1 MDIFIDWL
9 NRAFV
14 LGQLRLYYWL
24 PGVLLLAIPA
34 IIAIYINFQKNRK
47 WRIWYPVT
55 STLAK
60 IPGVRKIR
68 RPSRHLGVIFRILVI
83 LLVVLAAMRPQMG
96 KTREKIMT
104 EGIDIFLIL
113 DISSS
118 MLAEDFSPNR
128 VEAAKEV
135 LGDFVSQNQND
146 QIGFVVFAGLAFTQC
161 PLTTDTAILEE
172 FISQIKIGDVGKDGT
187 AIGDAIVT
195 AAARFPDQD
204 VESRVMILLTDG
216 EHNSGEF
223 NPETAARIANR
234 TGVRIYTIGVGSREP
249 TPIPDPTNPGYYLR
263 DYFGRLVYTQ
273 LDEESLRDIAYI
285 TGGRYYRAEDENALR
300 EIYDEIAMLETHEI
314 ESQRFTTYAE
324 LFQFV
329 LAAAL
334 VMLLLEL
341 ISRQVWGRAL
351 P

>member
-1 MDIFIDWL
+1 MDVIIDWL
-9 NRAFV
+9 DRAFI

-24 PGVLLLAIPA
+24 PAVLLLSIPA
-34 IIAIYINFQKNRK
+34 IIITYMSYQKRRR
-47 WRIWYPVT
+47 WRIWYPVA
-55 STLAK
+55 STVAQ
-60 IPGVRKIR
+60 IPRVVRMK
-68 RPSRHLGVIFRILVI
+68 RPSRHLPILFRLLVI
-83 LLVVLAAMRPQMG
+83 LLVIFAAMRPQMG
-96 KTREKIMT
+96 KTREKITT
-104 EGIDIFLIL
+104 EGIDIILTL

-135 LGDFVSQNQND
+135 LADFVRQNEND
-146 QIGFVVFAGLAFTQC
+146 RIGLVVFAGMAFTQC

-172 FISQIKIGDVGKDGT
+172 FINQVVIGDILQDGT

-195 AAARFPDQD
+195 SAARFPDQD

-216 EHNSGEF
+216 EHNLGEF
-223 NPETAARIANR
+223 DPNTAARIANR
-234 TGVRIYTIGVGSREP
+234 VGVRIYTIGVGSSEA
-249 TPIPDPTNPGYYLR
+249 TPIPDPTRPGNYLR

-273 LDEESLRDIAYI
+273 LDEGTLRDIAQI

-300 EIYDEIAMLETHEI
+300 EIYDEIALLEKHGI

-334 VMLLLEL
+334 IMMAFEI
-341 ISRQVWGRAL
+341 ISRQFWGRVL